1 METEEQ
7 KNSKMQV
14 PYFQVP
20 NDIFE
25 LEITATEKLILMYLI
40 RCGNQGSNIFPSYKT
55 IAEKC
60 SLGRRT
66 AINTIQ
72 HLEDKGLIKVQQRP
86 KSNNDNYPNLY
97 YLPGAFNALG
107 ASATDAPPSAADAPY
122 KELPEKE
129 LHHYKEIITGS
140 IPEEY
145 PSITLSFKEF
155 KDKYE
160 ITEDVEFVIGCFLRE
175 YKETVGKDHMKLRP
189 ETWQQV
195 AETILHVEEEYG
207 RFDELEMEN
216 FEEVINHYFEKAA
229 AGKYNVDN
237 FCITHFNHPEIKK
250 INCYEVALY

>member
-72 HLEDKGLIKVQQRP
+72 QLEEKGLIKVQQRP
-86 KSNNDNYPNLY
+86 KSNNDNYSNLY

-107 ASATDAPPSAADAPY
+107 ASAADAPPSAADAPY

-129 LHHYKEIITGS
+129 LPHYKEIITGS
-140 IPEEY
+140 IPGEC
-145 PSITLSFKEF
+145 PNSTLSFKEF
-155 KDKYE
+155 TAKYE
-160 ITEDVEFVIGCFLRE
+160 IEESDAKDTINYFLAA
-175 YKETVGKDHMKLRP
+175 YKERFGQEHMKLKP
-189 ETWQQV
+189 KTWQEV
-195 AETILHVEEEYG
+195 LESILTVEEEYN
-207 RFDELEMEN
+207 RYDDLEWEELEAIIE
-216 FEEVINHYFEKAA
+216 HYFDKEYQE
-229 AGKYNVDN
+229 GCNY
-237 FCITHFNHPEIKK
+237 CITHFNHPEIKK
-250 INCYEVALY
+250 NNFYEAVY